1 MSVGKVPAPYP
12 LAMVVADAIWRDP
25 GTGKRT
31 ILGCFSS
38 IAAKEFPAI
47 HPQLAVYV
55 ALTDGRGTV
64 PFKIQMVDIDEE
76 AEPIFQAEGEVEFT
90 DPRIMVEMDFHFGGI
105 TLPHPGEFRI
115 QLVASGEFLLERRIV
130 VQQLPGE

>member
-1 MSVGKVPAPYP
+1 MRFVRSGNGKTHDIG
-12 LAMVVADAIWRDP
+12 LFQFDCRQGI
-25 GTGKRT
+25 
-31 ILGCFSS
+31 
-38 IAAKEFPAI
+38 PAI

-55 ALTDGRGTV
+55 ALTDGRGVV

-76 AEPIFQAEGEVEFT
+76 AEPIFQAEGEVEFI

-105 TLPHPGEFRI
+105 TLSHPGEYPI
-115 QLVASGEFLLERRIV
+115 QLIASGEFLLERRIV